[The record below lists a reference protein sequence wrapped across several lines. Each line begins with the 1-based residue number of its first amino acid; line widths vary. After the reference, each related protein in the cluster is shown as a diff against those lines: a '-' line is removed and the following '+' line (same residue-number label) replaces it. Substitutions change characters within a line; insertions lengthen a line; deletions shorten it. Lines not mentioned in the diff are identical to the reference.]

1 MVTMRCLRFLKG
13 RFSCFSR
20 SDDGAATVEAVLW
33 LPLYVMLIALL
44 ADVSMM
50 FHGQSRLLRI
60 AQDANRNMSI
70 GRLVSTADTEDFVL
84 ARATELSPRS
94 TAATNLTAGMITT
107 TVSVPL
113 VDLDLFGVAGIF
125 AGARMTVR
133 AEHLMEN

>member
-1 MVTMRCLRFLKG
+1 MRCLHFHFGRLFRFG
-13 RFSCFSR
+13 RAE
-20 SDDGAATVEAVLW
+20 DGAATVEAVLW
-33 LPLYVMLIALL
+33 LPMYVMLIALL

-70 GRLVSTADTEDFVL
+70 GRLTSTTETENFVL
-84 ARATELSPRS
+84 ARANELSPHS
-94 TAATNLTAGMITT
+94 LAATSLTAGMITT

-125 AGARMTVR
+125 SGARMTVR

>member
-1 MVTMRCLRFLKG
+1 MRCPHFLSGRSSRFAK
-13 RFSCFSR
+13 SE
-20 SDDGAATVEAVLW
+20 DGAATIEAVLW
-33 LPLYVMLIALL
+33 LPMFVMLVALL

-50 FHGQSRLLRI
+50 FHGQTRLLRI

-70 GRLVSTADTEDFVL
+70 GRLVTTTDTENFVL
-84 ARATELSPRS
+84 AHANEVSPNPL
-94 TAATNLTAGMITT
+94 AATTLTAGIITT

-125 AGARMTVR
+125 SGARMTVR

>member
-1 MVTMRCLRFLKG
+1 MRCLRFLQG
-13 RFSCFSR
+13 RLSSFSR

-50 FHGQSRLLRI
+50 FYGQSRLLRI

-70 GRLVSTADTEDFVL
+70 GRLVSTADTENFVL
-84 ARATELSPRS
+84 ARASELSPHS
-94 TAATNLTAGMITT
+94 MAATDLTAGIITT

-125 AGARMTVR
+125 SGARMTVR